1 MGANT
6 TLSIRVSIT
15 VVGQMARRNR
25 AAAQII
31 ANGVNM
37 NNLTRSQSVMLW
49 TDFSFDDNKTISDW
63 IASGVDDIFIAE
75 HSKMVVITLNDGNR
89 IYLGSKKEYV

>member
-1 MGANT
+1 
-6 TLSIRVSIT
+6 
-15 VVGQMARRNR
+15 
-25 AAAQII
+25 
-31 ANGVNM
+31 M

-63 IASGVDDIFIAE
+63 IASGADDIFIAE